1 MFDTACMLDDV
12 FPESNTDFI
21 QNLVLSDRISVVS
34 NYKIIFFCVE
44 KFRYGFL
51 ERESKKWQEI
61 ERKQVMGI
69 DMITVC

>member
-34 NYKIIFFCVE
+34 NYKIVFVCVE

-51 ERESKKWQEI
+51 EREK
-61 ERKQVMGI
+61 
-69 DMITVC
+69 